1 MLPLRALFIGISL
14 NIYKPQVKAKRPR
27 LEHIKYKKISM
38 KMKYLSKK
46 NLIVVLSHLFLSIK
60 HIFQKSG
67 KTSRRHVYRFQV
79 GIFDCLGR
87 NCQV

>member
-1 MLPLRALFIGISL
+1 MYGPALDPHLVCVVDHPKLIPLLMLPLRALFIGISL

-67 KTSRRHVYRFQV
+67 
-79 GIFDCLGR
+79 
-87 NCQV
+87 